1 LTLEALYTPT
11 ALSFTHRALYD
22 HAPEIEVEIAATS
35 PGGVLRGRPIE
46 THMLMD
52 SGADYSMIDDSYARH
67 LGIDLNQCP
76 VRPVRGITGVS
87 EARLSRLNIYV
98 CGSWLEVPVLFAP
111 DRWPQLLGRRGV
123 FDNLF
128 VAFVHGARMLFAS
141 EV

>member
-1 LTLEALYTPT
+1 M
-11 ALSFTHRALYD
+11 
-22 HAPEIEVEIAATS
+22 VEIAATS

-46 THMLMD
+46 TVMLVD

-67 LGIDLNQCP
+67 LGIDLSQCP
-76 VRPVRGITGVS
+76 VQPVRGITG
-87 EARLSRLNIYV
+87 EGETRLARLNIYV

-111 DRWPQLLGRRGV
+111 DRWPQLLGRRGI

>member
-1 LTLEALYTPT
+1 M
-11 ALSFTHRALYD
+11 
-22 HAPEIEVEIAATS
+22 VEIAATS

-46 THMLMD
+46 TVMLVD
-52 SGADYSMIDDSYARH
+52 SGAVYSMIDDSYARH
-67 LGIDLNQCP
+67 LGIDLSQCP
-76 VRPVRGITGVS
+76 VQPVRGITG
-87 EARLSRLNIYV
+87 EGETRLARLNIYV

-111 DRWPQLLGRRGV
+111 DRWPQLLGRRGI